1 MTTEPQRKHPLLT
14 ALMILIAICAIP
26 FVLLGLA
33 GAAQER
39 RR

>member
-1 MTTEPQRKHPLLT
+1 MTQPTYKHRLLT
-14 ALMILIAICAIP
+14 ALAVMLAILAIP
-26 FVLLGLA
+26 FVLIGLA

>member
-1 MTTEPQRKHPLLT
+1 MTTEPQRKRPLLT
-14 ALMILIAICAIP
+14 ALMIVIAIIAIP

-33 GAAQER
+33 GATQER

>member
-1 MTTEPQRKHPLLT
+1 MTQSTKKKSRLLT
-14 ALMILIAICAIP
+14 AAAIMLAILAIP
-26 FVLLGLA
+26 FVLIGLA

>member
-1 MTTEPQRKHPLLT
+1 MTQPTKKKSRLLT
-14 ALMILIAICAIP
+14 AAAIMLAILAIP
-26 FVLLGLA
+26 FVLIGLA

>member
-1 MTTEPQRKHPLLT
+1 MTQPTKKKSRLLT
-14 ALMILIAICAIP
+14 AAAIMLAIALIP
-26 FVLLGLA
+26 FVLIGLA